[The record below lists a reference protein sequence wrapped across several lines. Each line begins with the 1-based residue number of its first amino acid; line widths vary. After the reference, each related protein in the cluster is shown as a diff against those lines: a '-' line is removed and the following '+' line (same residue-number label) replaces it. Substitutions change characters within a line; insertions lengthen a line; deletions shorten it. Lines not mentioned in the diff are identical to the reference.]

1 MTVYSGEKVFFVEKR
16 GVYAHGVMGVY
27 ETLGGARYCAE
38 EVAKL
43 EDGYHCFAVLEVAV
57 NGEPEAESVC
67 VATYV
72 GKKVLIRAGPSRY
85 EYEAIGVYAWEDGDH
100 AA

>member
-16 GVYAHGVMGVY
+16 GVYAHGIMGVY

-57 NGEPEAESVC
+57 NGEPEAGPVC

-72 GKKVLIRAGPSRY
+72 GKKVLSTDPSL
-85 EYEAIGVYAWEDGDH
+85 YEAIGVYAWEDGDH